1 MPDFFT
7 LFVVVLLLNLSH
19 SMLWGMI
26 AYRYKDLLAPRYWL
40 AGSAA
45 GVIGGLALSVQG
57 ESGLIANTV
66 AGNGFI
72 ILGFYLNLCG
82 TRQFHGDK
90 VQGAR
95 TSILVAGSILAML
108 ATFHMWYGRNPVY
121 TLAQSIPLMLTAT
134 YLLRIHGRDLGAVV
148 AGIAMLAGVL
158 SHIVIAGGN
167 VLIVIGAAPG
177 LQLYRAASIDLLIFL
192 FASVVWNFG
201 FLISAVE
208 RLRTE
213 VERLA
218 NEDELTGIAN
228 RRLFMKHLSSVCET
242 AHGGQGFSLLLFDLD
257 SFKTINDKYG
267 HAAGDA
273 ALKHVA
279 DLITRQLG
287 QGDVFAR
294 LGGDEFS
301 LLMIG
306 ADVNDAEAIAKRIVG
321 EVGSTPLQWGPLQV
335 PLSVSIGIVSRGPSG
350 LNPEILLDS
359 ADRALYETK
368 RRGRNGYTVF
378 EATDTESNVIHL
390 AKFSPSGSAAGS

>member
-321 EVGSTPLQWGPLQV
+321 EVGSTPLHWGALQV